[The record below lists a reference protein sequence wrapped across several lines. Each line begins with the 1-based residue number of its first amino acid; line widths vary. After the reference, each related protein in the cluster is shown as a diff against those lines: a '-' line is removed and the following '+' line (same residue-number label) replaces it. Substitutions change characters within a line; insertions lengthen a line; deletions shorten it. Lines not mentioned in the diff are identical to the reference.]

1 MKSSMRFIKSAL
13 EYRPLTELLSV
24 PQGVRGIYALY
35 MKRGRFYDMVYI
47 GMSGKG
53 QNGRVRNRLI
63 QHRRKKAAAW
73 THFSY
78 YEVWD
83 NISDLEIKE
92 LEGIFRQLYRFDSRA
107 NNLNKQVTHR
117 KLISVRKETEREQGL
132 APISW
137 RSLGVK
143 AP

>member
-1 MKSSMRFIKSAL
+1 MKSSMRLIKAAL
-13 EYRPLTELLSV
+13 EYRQLDELSAV
-24 PQGVRGIYALY
+24 PKGVRGVYALY
-35 MKRGRFYDMVYI
+35 MRRGRFYDMVYI

-53 QNGRVRNRLI
+53 ANGRVRNRLI
-63 QHRRKKAAAW
+63 QHSRNKVKVW

-83 NISDLEIKE
+83 NISDTEIKE

-117 KLISVRKETEREQGL
+117 SLISVRKDTEQHLGL
-132 APISW
+132 IPVSW
-137 RSLGVK
+137 KSLGVK
-143 AP
+143 AH